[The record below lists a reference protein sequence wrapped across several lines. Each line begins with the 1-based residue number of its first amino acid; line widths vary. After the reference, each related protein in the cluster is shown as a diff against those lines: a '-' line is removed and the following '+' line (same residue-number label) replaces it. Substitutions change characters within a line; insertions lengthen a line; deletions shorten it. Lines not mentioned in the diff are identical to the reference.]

1 MFVSV
6 LHTVYEAI
14 FILVGI
20 LFLVGGFLMAIS
32 EIRGKKKAS
41 KEESGRYTK
50 LYNASE
56 IIQDACEEICDH
68 YCKHRDDLEE
78 DDPRC
83 DDCPLHRII

>member
-14 FILVGI
+14 FILVAI
-20 LFLVGGFLMAIS
+20 LMLVGATLLAIS
-32 EIRGKKKAS
+32 EIRGQKKAS
-41 KEESGRYTK
+41 KEEPGRYTR
-50 LYNASE
+50 LHNASE